1 MYLKGIKLFSIAFVT
16 TIISIIIGFALILGV
31 YSLPTGIMNKH
42 VLSSYQSFEE
52 SYPNTTPRVMGGKL
66 DTFTDALMLLTAS
79 YEDDN
84 SIYTKSLLNKRYFN
98 EELGPDQLLYQI
110 GKTLSDDRDI
120 SVEGYAR
127 YWHGYLVI
135 LKPLLMVS
143 NYNGVRFINGIILL
157 ALIVLLW
164 RQYCIND
171 EKLYIT
177 PLLAIIIFINPVSI
191 ILSIQFMGMITVTL
205 LGLFILAKYRI
216 YLIQHSLMLKA
227 FFVVLGSL
235 TAYVDLLTYPLITLG
250 IPLAYWIS
258 STNIGV
264 KSNKQIVQDI
274 CLYSIIWGFGYI
286 GMWFGK
292 WMLATLLT
300 DVNIIK
306 DAYMEIIYRTS
317 SQMGD
322 TPISYRKVLS
332 NNFKYCWGNILLLLV
347 LFGGY
352 VSYKK
357 HKDKELLK
365 FDINKKHWPL
375 LIIAIIPFIWYFLVQ
390 NHSYIHAWFTYREL
404 VVVIYV
410 VITFCCLGIRERVK

>member
-1 MYLKGIKLFSIAFVT
+1 MCLKGVKLFSIAFLT
-16 TIISIIIGFALILGV
+16 TIISIIIGFALIIGV

-98 EELGPDQLLYQI
+98 KELGTDQLLYQM
-110 GKTLSDDRDI
+110 GRNPFDNQNLA
-120 SVEGYAR
+120 VESYAR
-127 YWHGYLVI
+127 YWHGYLVVM
-135 LKPLLMVS
+135 KPLLMIID
-143 NYNGVRFINGIILL
+143 YNGLRFINGFALL
-157 ALIVLLW
+157 ALIGLLC
-164 RQYCIND
+164 RQYFINN
-171 EKLYIT
+171 EKLYII
-177 PLLAIIIFINPVSI
+177 PLVAMLIFINPVSI
-191 ILSIQFMGMITVTL
+191 ILSIQFMGMITITL
-205 LGLFILAKYRI
+205 FGLLLLAKYRT

-292 WMLATLLT
+292 WVLATLLT

-365 FDINKKHWPL
+365 FDVNKKHWPL

-404 VVVIYV
+404 AIVVYV
-410 VITFCCLGIRERVK
+410 MVVFCCLGNRERVK

>member
-1 MYLKGIKLFSIAFVT
+1 MCLKGVKLFSIAFVT

-98 EELGPDQLLYQI
+98 KELGTDQLLYQM
-110 GKTLSDDRDI
+110 GRNPFDNQNLV
-120 SVEGYAR
+120 VESYAR
-127 YWHGYLVI
+127 YWHGYLVVM
-135 LKPLLMVS
+135 KPLLMIVD
-143 NYNGVRFINGIILL
+143 YNGLRFINGFVLF
-157 ALIVLLW
+157 ALIGFLC
-164 RQYCIND
+164 RQYCINH
-171 EKLYIT
+171 EKLYII
-177 PLLAIIIFINPVSI
+177 PLVAMLIFINPVSI
-191 ILSIQFMGMITVTL
+191 ILSIQFMGMITITL
-205 LGLFILAKYRI
+205 FGLLLLAKYKT
-216 YLIQHSLMLKA
+216 YFIQHSLMLKA

-235 TAYVDLLTYPLITLG
+235 TVYVDLLTYPLITLG

-332 NNFKYCWGNILLLLV
+332 NNFRYCWGNILLLLV

-404 VVVIYV
+404 AIVVYV
-410 VITFCCLGIRERVK
+410 MVVFCCLGNRGRVK

>member
-1 MYLKGIKLFSIAFVT
+1 MFLKGVKIFSIAFLT
-16 TIISIIIGFALILGV
+16 TIISIIIGFALILGI

-84 SIYTKSLLNKRYFN
+84 SIYNKSLLNKRYFN
-98 EELGPDQLLYQI
+98 EELGPDQFLYQI
-110 GKTLSDDRDI
+110 GKKISDDRDV
-120 SVEGYAR
+120 SVESYAR

-135 LKPLLMVS
+135 LKPLIMVV
-143 NYNGVRFINGIILL
+143 NYNGVRFINGIILI

-164 RQYCIND
+164 RQYCINN

-216 YLIQHSLMLKA
+216 YFIQHSLILKA

-352 VSYKK
+352 ISYKK
-357 HKDKELLK
+357 YKCKESLK
-365 FDINKKHWPL
+365 FDINKEYWPL